1 LRLEIA
7 SESVSLPQRRL
18 LTFVAWRV
26 VPALAMIGI
35 FLLTAAGF
43 FVVIGKPPLATL
55 ADMVMF
61 AVGDTY
67 SLSETLVKMTPILL
81 CALATLL
88 PARLG
93 LVSVGAEGQLFM
105 GAIFGTAVML
115 VWRDAPLAALVPA
128 MLAGGMAG
136 GAVCGLV
143 PGFLRGRLDI
153 NETITTLLLNYVAAL
168 LVNALVYGPWK
179 DPGNLGW
186 PATIAFPGASLGAL
200 FGTRVHAGLVFAIT
214 IAVLLGVILARSRW
228 GLELAVLRGNAKV
241 GRMVGLSFSRQAM
254 ITMALG
260 GAFAGL
266 AGICETAAIQGR
278 LQPGI
283 SVGYGLTGFLVA
295 WLSGHSPVIAI
306 PVSFLVGGLIAAGD
320 SLQLFA
326 KVPAASATI
335 LQGLLFATALA
346 VGGVTGRLRRAHG

>member
-1 LRLEIA
+1 M
-7 SESVSLPQRRL
+7 
-18 LTFVAWRV
+18 T
-26 VPALAMIGI
+26 GI

-43 FVVIGKPPLATL
+43 FVVIGKPPFATL

-115 VWRDAPLAALVPA
+115 AWRDAPLAVLVPA

-136 GAVCGLV
+136 GAVWGGV
-143 PGFLRGRLDI
+143 PGFLRGGLDS

-186 PATIAFPGASLGAL
+186 PATIAFPAVSLGAL
-200 FGTRVHAGLVFAIT
+200 FGTRVHAGLVFALA

-241 GRMVGLSFSRQAM
+241 GRMVGLSFPRQAM
-254 ITMALG
+254 VTMALG

-266 AGICETAAIQGR
+266 AGISETAAIQGR

-295 WLSGHSPVIAI
+295 WLSGHNAFVAI
-306 PVSFLVGGLIAAGD
+306 MVSFLIGGLAAAGD

-346 VGGVTGRLRRAHG
+346 VGGLSQRWRASRG

>member
-1 LRLEIA
+1 MHLPRPLAQPLASWPGLRRIALRL
-7 SESVSLPQRRL
+7 L
-18 LTFVAWRV
+18 
-26 VPALAMIGI
+26 PALTMVGVF
-35 FLLTAAGF
+35 FLMAIGF
-43 FVVIGKPPLATL
+43 FIVIGKPPIATL
-55 ADMVMF
+55 ADMVAF

-67 SLSETLVKMTPILL
+67 SLSETLVKTTPILL

-93 LVSVGAEGQLFM
+93 LVSVGADGQLFI
-105 GAIFGTAVML
+105 GAMIGTAVML
-115 VWRDAPLAALVPA
+115 AWRDAPAALLVPGI
-128 MLAGGMAG
+128 LLGGIVG
-136 GAVCGLV
+136 GAIWGLV
-143 PGFLRGRLDI
+143 PGFLRGRLDV

-179 DPGNLGW
+179 DPANLGW
-186 PATIAFPGASLGAL
+186 PATIAFPPASLGAF
-200 FGTRVHAGLVFAIT
+200 FGTRVHAGLLFGGAI
-214 IAVLLGVILARSRW
+214 ALVLGVLLARSRW
-228 GLELAVLRGNAKV
+228 GLELAILRGNAKV

-254 ITMALG
+254 VVMALG
-260 GAFAGL
+260 GAFGGL

-295 WLSGHSPVIAI
+295 WLSGHSPILAI

-335 LQGLLFATALA
+335 LQGLLFATALG
-346 VGGVTGRLRRAHG
+346 VGGIAARLRRAHG

>member
-1 LRLEIA
+1 MLLELPSKPA
-7 SESVSLPQRRL
+7 LSELKRYARRL
-18 LTFVAWRV
+18 A
-26 VPALAMIGI
+26 PALAMVGI
-35 FLLTAAGF
+35 FFLTAAGF
-43 FVVIGKPPLATL
+43 FVIIGKPPIATL
-55 ADMVMF
+55 ADMAMF
-61 AVGDTY
+61 AVGDSY
-67 SLSETLVKMTPILL
+67 SLSETLVKTTPILL

-93 LVSVGAEGQLFM
+93 LVSVGADGQLFM
-105 GAIFGTAVML
+105 GAIFGTAVTL
-115 VWRDAPLAALVPA
+115 AWRDAPLAILVPA
-128 MLAGGMAG
+128 MLAAGIAG
-136 GAVCGLV
+136 GAIWGLV
-143 PGFLRGRLDI
+143 PGFLRGRLDV

-186 PATIAFPGASLGAL
+186 PATIAFPAGSLGTF
-200 FGTRVHAGLVFAIT
+200 FGTRVHAGLVFAFV
-214 IAVLLGVILARSRW
+214 IALVLGVILARSRW
-228 GLELAVLRGNAKV
+228 GLELAILRGNAKV
-241 GRMVGLSFSRQAM
+241 GRMIGLSFSRQAM
-254 ITMALG
+254 VVMALG
-260 GAFAGL
+260 GAFGGL

-295 WLSGHSPVIAI
+295 WLAGHNPVIAI

-346 VGGVTGRLRRAHG
+346 VGGVSARLRRAHG